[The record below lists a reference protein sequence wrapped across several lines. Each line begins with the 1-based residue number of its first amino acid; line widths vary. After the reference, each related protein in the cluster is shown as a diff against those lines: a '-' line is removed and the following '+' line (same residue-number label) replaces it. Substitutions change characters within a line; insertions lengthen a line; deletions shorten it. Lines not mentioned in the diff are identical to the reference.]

1 MVRKFHDFK
10 KASVERIHNGTRSLS
25 ETPIKWPLL
34 FASIS
39 VEYCNTA
46 SVSSRTL

>member
-10 KASVERIHNGTRSLS
+10 KASVGRIHNGTRSLS

-34 FASIS
+34 FASIN